1 MCVQRG
7 RAVDIFLNDF
17 YELPCVDINGRW
29 GLYNTIY
36 ITYEIP
42 NLSLDF
48 QMISRYVLENF
59 LKLNLFFFS
68 NIQKKGD
75 CNTPT
80 DNDVKNKSHEYIMTR
95 VIN

>member
-1 MCVQRG
+1 MRILCINKHMYIFFLNLFASPCRLCVFNE
-7 RAVDIFLNDF
+7 DELWIFLNDF

-48 QMISRYVLENF
+48 QMISRYVVENF
-59 LKLNLFFFS
+59 
-68 NIQKKGD
+68 
-75 CNTPT
+75 
-80 DNDVKNKSHEYIMTR
+80 
-95 VIN
+95 

>member
-1 MCVQRG
+1 MFNEDEQW
-7 RAVDIFLNDF
+7 IFLNDF

-29 GLYNTIY
+29 GLYNAIY

-48 QMISRYVLENF
+48 QMISRYVF

-68 NIQKKGD
+68 NIQKGGIV
-75 CNTPT
+75 TLPLT
-80 DNDVKNKSHEYIMTR
+80 MT
-95 VIN
+95 

>member
-7 RAVDIFLNDF
+7 QAVDIFLNDF
-17 YELPCVDINGRW
+17 YELPCVDINGKW

-48 QMISRYVLENF
+48 QMISRYVVENF

-68 NIQKKGD
+68 NIQKKGGL
-75 CNTPT
+75 
-80 DNDVKNKSHEYIMTR
+80 
-95 VIN
+95 